1 MHLWDKLRMRLRM
14 LFGRKRELQ
23 RLDVELNLHLDEL
36 TAENIAAGMGRIEAR
51 QAALRA
57 FGNPALLREQAGETW
72 SWNSLETAVHN
83 LRMAARALARTPGF
97 GFASIVLIAIGIGA
111 NVSLFTIVRSVLL
124 KPLPFRDSA
133 RLMQLYEHS
142 TDDKSPYDYVTA
154 AIFNEWKSQSHGFS
168 DLALLQYGL
177 GYNLSGTTG
186 QLPEKVSAA
195 MCSWNLFPT
204 LGTEPALG
212 RSFKTDDQPTATA
225 TVILGRFGGDPSIL
239 NQTVRLDSKSHTVIG
254 VMPPWFT
261 YPEQNVQLWT
271 PLYHEVPTKELQAL
285 DQHDFVAIGR
295 LKPGIARTQATA
307 ELSAIVRRVHDQ
319 HLDNPFVSKAAN
331 SRPLLEDMVG
341 DIKTPLYVLLAATG
355 CLLLIA
361 CLNVASLLVARGAA
375 RRKERAI
382 RAALGGNRWRLLG
395 EDLTESF
402 LLSATG
408 GGFGLLMAYVVVQWF
423 VRTRQDISRTDAIHI
438 DGMVVVFAIG
448 LIFLCAL
455 SAGVISSLST
465 ANNQIFPSLQE
476 SSRSHSM
483 EQRGV
488 TLRKWLLSVEVGLT
502 SSCSSVQV
510 CC

>member
-204 LGTEPALG
+204 VGTEPALG

-341 DIKTPLYVLLAATG
+341 DIKTPLYVLLAAAG
-355 CLLLIA
+355 CLLAIA
-361 CLNVASLLVARGAA
+361 CLNVASLLVARGAT
-375 RRKERAI
+375 RRRELAI
-382 RAALGGNRWRLLG
+382 RSALGASRLHQLG
-395 EDLTESF
+395 EQLTESF
-402 LLSATG
+402 LLSVTG
-408 GGFGLLMAYVVVQWF
+408 GGIGLIMAQLVLRWF
-423 VRTRQDISRTDAIHI
+423 ASTRQDMARIESIHI
-438 DGMVVVFAIG
+438 DGIVVSFTVV
-448 LIFLCAL
+448 LIVLSAFL
-455 SAGVISSLST
+455 AGVISSFSIRGD
-465 ANNQIFPSLQE
+465 QIVGALQE
-476 SSRSHSM
+476 SSRSQSAG
-483 EQRGV
+483 QGRV
-488 TLRKWLLSVEVGLT
+488 RLRRWLLSLEVGLT
-502 SSCSSVQV
+502 VI
-510 CC
+510 